1 MKFLVFQHIAIEH
14 PGIFRN
20 FMTEAGIGW
29 DTVELDE
36 GEPIPA
42 LDGYD
47 ALMAMGGPMDVFDED
62 EHPWLVPEKA
72 AIREAVRERKMPYFG
87 FCLGHQLLADAL
99 GGRCE
104 RMAEAEVGIM
114 DVELTEKGRDDPLTQ
129 GLPARFKALQW
140 HGVAV
145 TRMPEGGVALA
156 RSPAC
161 AIQAQ
166 RVGELAY
173 GVQYHVEMTD
183 QTVREWGC
191 VPAYETSLEQTL
203 GPGALDLF
211 DAECRDNMADFIAA
225 SRHLFDNFL
234 GLIRDRRRQV
244 A

>member
-1 MKFLVFQHIAIEH
+1 
-14 PGIFRN
+14 
-20 FMTEAGIGW
+20 MTEAGIAW
-29 DTVELDE
+29 DAVELDE

-47 ALMAMGGPMDVFDED
+47 ALMVMGGPMDVFDED
-62 EHPWLVPEKA
+62 EHPWLIPEKA
-72 AIREAVRERKMPYFG
+72 AIREAVRDREMPYFG

-104 RMAEAEVGIM
+104 RMAEAEVGILGI
-114 DVELTEKGRDDPLTQ
+114 ELTEAGRGDPLMQ
-129 GLPARFKALQW
+129 GLPGRFKALQW

-156 RSPAC
+156 QSPAC

-166 RVGELAY
+166 RVGDIAY
-173 GVQYHVEMTD
+173 GIQYHVEMTD
-183 QTVREWGC
+183 KTVQEWGC

-203 GPGALDLF
+203 GPGALARF
-211 DAECRDNMADFIAA
+211 DAECRASMADFNRA
-225 SRHLFDNFL
+225 SRQLFDNFL
-234 GLIRDRRRQV
+234 GLMRDPQRRI